1 MTRGIGAASAIQFS
15 ARTRPA
21 NFVWISD
28 ELLAGTFARFCQR
41 RHGSCVPG
49 PLEAR
54 RRAAKRKNTSLASQS
69 WSPVPLDP
77 ALLSGRDQH
86 VSWWQSDKKVNSV
99 EPKTPK
105 WLSWLLES
113 QPSPSAPHA
122 QSAKQDT
129 VLWDSLDNDWLAG
142 ILSQYTT
149 FHDIQEA
156 LQQRRVSAEQRPK
169 LCQQVLSHLLKHENW
184 APEVAQLL
192 LDPEFHPPGSSLH
205 LEAFSQLD
213 TLPLSEDSWLRIR
226 NSLCDASRLGIVP
239 IDDIRKIIESSCGRS
254 LRLAD
259 SASIISLEANEIGL
273 LPELV
278 KAIYASS
285 ILSLEDIGISF
296 ILDSLRK
303 SSINRNASTVLSIL
317 APWAEQRHAS
327 TYSYYAV
334 DEILHI
340 KADSPQAEATTISS
354 TARFLSTLNS
364 RVLALTLLQVTE
376 QLCLVSSKKGLSGM
390 THLANWRTTLSE
402 LGRPTKD
409 ELLEEGHF
417 STMLSHLG
425 DEKGIRGLLMTMWTC
440 VSLANSDEELEAF
453 LHEDNVRRVIR
464 QEMEGTNGVE
474 TNDPFGRFTLE
485 LSKLPLP
492 NKGFLL
498 EKILPFIHHRSP
510 AAASDPYLEMLI
522 KGLVDRR
529 YVILSD
535 RGHFQSLWRNY
546 PYELVDFAESIN
558 PHLHLFKGLSRKWL
572 YKDDRASGVVLKL
585 LRHNH
590 ALKLALSQLSLDP
603 DHVPFRIAWL
613 REKTHSIDRL
623 PDPHEALEFIKHL
636 AVSFATTKIDTPS
649 TCDNHLNWLYLFLHR
664 YRCPVP
670 PILVQGLWYT
680 GLVRPGRS
688 EFSSATMER
697 VLYRVSQVEGP
708 DVARQLECD
717 PAFRAQ
723 YQRNFEAYAQQDDP
737 DFLAK
742 HYPEVDYIDDLY
754 WAQGS
759 HWMKDRS
766 SLLDFK
772 PDWSP
777 GEYTELPDTSTPLP
791 FPRQRLTHGA
801 LFT

>member
-1 MTRGIGAASAIQFS
+1 M
-15 ARTRPA
+15 
-21 NFVWISD
+21 
-28 ELLAGTFARFCQR
+28 
-41 RHGSCVPG
+41 
-49 PLEAR
+49 
-54 RRAAKRKNTSLASQS
+54 
-69 WSPVPLDP
+69 
-77 ALLSGRDQH
+77 
-86 VSWWQSDKKVNSV
+86 
-99 EPKTPK
+99 
-105 WLSWLLES
+105 
-113 QPSPSAPHA
+113 
-122 QSAKQDT
+122 
-129 VLWDSLDNDWLAG
+129 AG
-142 ILSQYTT
+142 ILSQYST

-169 LCQQVLSHLLKHENW
+169 LCQQVLGHLLKHENW

-205 LEAFSQLD
+205 LEVFSQLD
-213 TLPLSEDSWLRIR
+213 KLPLSENSWLRIR
-226 NSLCDASRLGIVP
+226 NSLCEATRLGIVP
-239 IDDIRKIIESSCGRS
+239 VDDVRKIIESSCGRS

-259 SASIISLEANEIGL
+259 SEARIPLEANEIGI

-303 SSINRNASTVLSIL
+303 SSINRKASTVLSIL
-317 APWAEQRHAS
+317 APWAEQKDAS
-327 TYSYYAV
+327 TYSRYAV
-334 DEILHI
+334 DEILHM
-340 KADSPQAEATTISS
+340 KADSPQAEATTIFS

-364 RVLALTLLQVTE
+364 KVLALTLFQVTE
-376 QLCLVSSKKGLSGM
+376 QLCLVGSKKGLSGM
-390 THLANWRTTLSE
+390 THLTNWRTTISK
-402 LGRPTKD
+402 LGQPTKN
-409 ELLEEGHF
+409 ELLEAGHF
-417 STMLSHLG
+417 STMLSHLA

-440 VSLANSDEELEAF
+440 ISLANSDEELNAF
-453 LHEDNVRRVIR
+453 LDEADVMRVI
-464 QEMEGTNGVE
+464 QEEMAATNGVE
-474 TNDPFGRFTLE
+474 TNDPFGRYTLE

-498 EKILPFIHHRSP
+498 EKVLPFIHGRSP

-522 KGLVDRR
+522 RALVDRR

-535 RGHFQSLWRNY
+535 RDHFHSICRNY
-546 PYELVDFAESIN
+546 PYALVDFAESIN
-558 PHLHLFKGLSRKWL
+558 PHLHLFKALSRKWL
-572 YKDDRASGVVLKL
+572 YKDDRASGVILKL

-613 REKTHSIDRL
+613 RDKTHSIDQL

-636 AVSFATTKIDTPS
+636 VVSFAMTEIDTPS
-649 TCDNHLNWLYLFLHR
+649 TRDNHLNWLYLFLHR

-680 GLVRPGRS
+680 GLVRTGRS
-688 EFSSATMER
+688 EFPSATMDR

-708 DVARQLECD
+708 DVARQLEFD

-723 YQRNFEAYAQQDDP
+723 YQRDFEAYALQDDP

-742 HYPEVDYIDDLY
+742 HHPEVDYIDDLY

-759 HWMKDRS
+759 HWMEDKS
-766 SLLDFK
+766 SLLDFQ
-772 PDWSP
+772 PVWSSR
-777 GEYTELPDTSTPLP
+777 EYNELPDTSTPLP
-791 FPRQRLTHGA
+791 FPRLRLIHGA